1 MSGAT
6 PLGNM
11 VIKLGLD
18 DADFGRGVANSKKQV
33 SYLAKEMQANMKI
46 SDLAGNKL
54 GKLGS
59 KYQGLTGIISAQE
72 KQVASLKKAYDG
84 SFVDGKA
91 TDSTKRLA
99 AQLQDANGKLA
110 NYKQQLILTSG
121 AIAEYQVK
129 NEGFTGAVN
138 KVSESMVRQGK
149 VMENAGAALTKGVT
163 LPIAAGVATVTAA
176 AISWESAFT
185 GVLKTNDEVVDSTG
199 KVVYSY
205 QDLENGLRGLAKELP
220 SSHQE
225 IAATA
230 EAAGQLGIQTDN
242 VVAFTKTMIDLGE
255 STNMSA
261 ETAATE
267 LARFANITQ
276 MSQNDFGRLG
286 SVLVELGNNFAT
298 TEGEISAMALRLA
311 GAGSQ
316 IGMSEAEIMGFAAA
330 LSSVGIEAEVG
341 GSAFSKVM
349 VQMQLAT
356 EKGAGAFDELES
368 LANNAGYTLKD
379 VAVAVQDGGKNLKAF
394 AGELGTNST
403 NLKAMYKE
411 ADKSA
416 TSLQNFSQVAGM
428 TNMEFA
434 TLFKDDPSKAIMKFV
449 EGLSKAEEQGTSA
462 IKVLDDMD
470 ITEVRLRDSLLR
482 AANASGV
489 FEGAIQSGTKAWEQN
504 SALTEEAGKRYET
517 TESKLKMLKNEAMDA
532 AIELGGPF
540 VDALRDALSAGKPLI
555 ESLGKMAKAF
565 SEADPQTQKMILGLL
580 GTAAAAGPVMS
591 IAGKTAGT
599 IGKLGG
605 SFVELSAKMAKK
617 KAIEEAAEALL
628 TGNVSAGD
636 FLKTLSGGKST
647 LANFGGAAST
657 AAGAKGIGAMSAAL
671 GPLGPAILGIV
682 GVGGALAVGY
692 GAWKLFG
699 EEAWNSAQRVKEWG
713 SDVGSEVSGT
723 LETVK
728 GKTEEA
734 SGQFGLLASGVSTNT
749 GEMAN
754 NFATIGTTLEDS
766 LTKKIQGLDGL
777 LKALPE
783 TVSDTMEQ
791 IVTDEKERNERS
803 LAAVE
808 ENNAHIKALREKASN
823 ENRELTLSEAKQI
836 QDLSTKSA
844 EAYVETLDVSA
855 EQKRAILKSMTAD
868 VSSATKEEAK
878 VMMQSLGEQYN
889 AQQSHYA
896 KSRKQQEDWLKEWG
910 YNLDGE
916 FAQKYLEEW
925 DAMNQATG
933 DGFLNQM
940 ALIKEKYPELQNEV
954 HMGSGKLISEAT
966 GASSLLIKDN
976 EKLMRSIGDMANE
989 LAENTQK
996 NADQIALTA
1005 EAGTAAGDMWNNLE
1019 LIDKEGNVKTNAQE
1033 IVNEAAKEE
1042 KNWNQMMW
1050 LSKDADVSSNVKLMI
1065 AEAAIANGKWEGL
1078 SFTEQQALLDS
1089 NVTQT
1094 MTQAL
1099 QVNGSWEK
1107 LNFEQ
1112 KKAIIYSNTPEI
1124 MAETLL
1130 NLGLWNDYQTE
1141 IKDLKAENYN
1151 FLNTLSQS
1159 EEKMNHWNSVPDTVK
1174 KFQGENYD
1182 FLNKIYSSEE
1192 NFNRWKSIPD
1202 ETKIMLAENADLLM
1216 KLSSSKAS
1224 LESWNQLPASD
1235 KLLLADNTD
1244 LANKVFAS
1252 QESLNIWNS
1261 LPNPIKHF
1269 VGNNENLIQK
1279 IQEGELAQETFDANL
1294 PALKQLLGDASS
1306 VINESRTGEQFLN
1319 NYKNNNPV
1327 EKKLRGDSS
1336 STQGAARTG
1345 EQFLNNYRGNN
1356 PAEKYLRG
1364 NSSGVQGAAT
1374 SGGGALNVYARN
1386 NPKTKSLNA
1395 TDNASGPAGNATR
1408 AVQNFGNQGDKKVT
1422 LTTVVKTV
1430 TQWITEKLTKNA
1442 TGTQF
1447 HPGGHMMVND
1457 QKGPLYRELV
1467 VEPDGTAYIPAGR
1480 DVIIPNAKRG
1490 TKVFTARETKQMI
1503 PRYAKGTRGNAVTQ
1517 YQKQNTERLLNLKV
1531 DFNTGKITADQYR
1544 KSLNNLSKTAKLTGA
1559 QLRTIKTEL
1568 NRINSVSKKTIDQ
1581 TQKLNSNLTNA
1592 NNKYLKAVQKI
1603 NSDLIKDTK
1612 EAQKKYQD
1620 HLAQTEKSIYSQI
1633 GLFNRAQTKLFDKN
1647 YLKDNLKSQVDQLKD
1662 WNKDINKLSKVAP
1675 KKFVDE
1681 LREMGV
1687 DNAGEIKALTQMSKK
1702 ELNAYIN
1709 LWNQKHSL
1717 SKKEAVIQSQP
1728 EKVEM
1733 QNEIASLN
1741 KEATKEL
1748 NKAKS
1753 EWKTELNKYKATA
1766 KELSSFKNNGTNI
1779 GRNVADGLING
1790 LKGMQG
1796 PLSKQSK
1803 AMANSVIKD
1812 MKKTLGIHSPSRV
1825 AETQIGAMLPAGVAQ
1840 GIERNKQMALG
1851 ALDGMVQQLQM
1862 KVPRDQTIRMLETVN
1877 QQVNT
1882 NEQVILNE
1890 RNYEEKFNQ
1899 LISIME
1905 NFGADLKNLQVQAI
1919 VDGKSFNKQNAPYQS
1934 AQSVRRNRRSERG
1947 VALDV
1952 QL

>member
-1 MSGAT
+1 
-6 PLGNM
+6 M
-11 VIKLGLD
+11 VIKLDLD

-330 LSSVGIEAEVG
+330 LSSVGIEAEAG

-699 EEAWNSAQRVKEWG
+699 EEAWNSAQRTKRWG
-713 SDVGSEVSGT
+713 SDVGAATDDALTKVSGFSQSAIGEFNLMEQGLAGNT
-723 LETVK
+723 EAISGNFASMGQSIETNLVNK
-728 GKTEEA
+728 ISLLKEMLNNLPEDVRAAGEKVTQEEISNQEKQLNTVQENNAAIAKIREEA
-734 SGQFGLLASGVSTNT
+734 SK
-749 GEMAN
+749 N
-754 NFATIGTTLEDS
+754 NRKLTYED
-766 LTKKIQGLDGL
+766 
-777 LKALPE
+777 
-783 TVSDTMEQ
+783 TV
-791 IVTDEKERNERS
+791 R
-803 LAAVE
+803 
-808 ENNAHIKALREKASN
+808 IKALAE
-823 ENRELTLSEAKQI
+823 E
-836 QDLSTKSA
+836 SA
-844 EAYVETLDVSA
+844 TAYV
-855 EQKRAILKSMTAD
+855 
-868 VSSATKEEAK
+868 
-878 VMMQSLGEQYN
+878 QSLG
-889 AQQSHYA
+889 
-896 KSRKQQEDWLKEWG
+896 KSEKETKQILSAMTGNVSEASKE
-910 YNLDGE
+910 
-916 FAQKYLEEW
+916 
-925 DAMNQATG
+925 QATG
-933 DGFLNQM
+933 WLQSLGKQRQGSKIEYGKMKEDLENDLVKAGYDLNSSYAKEMLGLLETSSQSATQLTEDQM
-940 ALIKEKYPELQNEV
+940 GLILAKYPELANEV
-954 HMGSGKLISEAT
+954 FLANGQLISSMGDASHAAVNQNKKMMESFGNFSRQAAQVAEENKEKIKLVLDESNKFGEFWNGLVLDPKT
-966 GASSLLIKDN
+966 G
-976 EKLMRSIGDMANE
+976 E
-989 LAENTQK
+989 L
-996 NADQIALTA
+996 
-1005 EAGTAAGDMWNNLE
+1005 
-1019 LIDKEGNVKTNAQE
+1019 KTNAQE
-1033 IVNEAAKEE
+1033 EVNKAAESE
-1042 KNWNQMMW
+1042 KGWNQLMW
-1050 LSKDADVSSNVKLMI
+1050 ISKDANVSSNVKMMI
-1065 AEAAIANGKWEGL
+1065 AEAAISNGKWE
-1078 SFTEQQALLDS
+1078 SMSYTEQQALLDS

-1159 EEKMNHWNSVPDTVK
+1159 EEKMNHWNSVPETVK

-1182 FLNKIYSSEE
+1182 LLNKIYSSEE

-1216 KLSSSKAS
+1216 KLSSSKSS

-1386 NPKTKSLNA
+1386 NPRTKSLNA

-1467 VEPDGTAYIPAGR
+1467 VEPDGTAYIPDGR

-1612 EAQKKYQD
+1612 EAQKKYQE

-1766 KELSSFKNNGTNI
+1766 KELSSFKNNGANI

-1840 GIERNKQMALG
+1840 GIERNKQMAFG

-1877 QQVNT
+1877 QQANT
-1882 NEQVILNE
+1882 NEQVILNG

-1947 VALDV
+1947 IALDV

>member
-18 DADFGRGVANSKKQV
+18 DADFGKGVANSKKQV
-33 SYLAKEMQANMKI
+33 SYLAKEMRANMKI
-46 SDLAGNKL
+46 ADLAGNKL

-59 KYQGLTGIISAQE
+59 KYKGLTGIIGAQE
-72 KQVASLKKAYDG
+72 KQVAALKKAYDG

-99 AQLQDANGKLA
+99 TQLQDANGKLA
-110 NYKQQLILTSG
+110 NYRLQLQNTAGALADYKIRNTGLTG
-121 AIAEYQVK
+121 EI
-129 NEGFTGAVN
+129 N
-138 KVSESMVRQGK
+138 KVSSALIKNGDSLNQFGKGVSNVGGQLVNRVTLPMIAGMTLATKSASDFKTQIGEIGPLLTNGRPVTQEYVKQLDQMSESSKKWSVQYGVHTREINNGLAEVVRKGYDANQTMGVMPSILNATKASGEEFNDVMNTSTEVISQFELKGKTYNETLKNAERVTDSLTYVANATSAGFVDLGLAMSYVGPVANSLGMDVESTASAIGILSDAGLGGEKAGTALRGALTRLLKPSKQNIEGFDKLGVSVDDFIKGSITLPDILDTIKTNTKDWTDAQRTAAIALAFGTESQSAMNVLVKKGGDALRGLTKETYGASGATKEIADMMNDLPANKVERFKQSLNVLGIEIGEKLLPTITPWIEKATDMVQSFSELDDATQQNIVK
-149 VMENAGAALTKGVT
+149 WALLAGAAG
-163 LPIAAGVATVTAA
+163 P
-176 AISWESAFT
+176 
-185 GVLKTNDEVVDSTG
+185 
-199 KVVYSY
+199 
-205 QDLENGLRGLAKELP
+205 
-220 SSHQE
+220 
-225 IAATA
+225 
-230 EAAGQLGIQTDN
+230 
-242 VVAFTKTMIDLGE
+242 
-255 STNMSA
+255 
-261 ETAATE
+261 
-267 LARFANITQ
+267 
-276 MSQNDFGRLG
+276 
-286 SVLVELGNNFAT
+286 
-298 TEGEISAMALRLA
+298 
-311 GAGSQ
+311 
-316 IGMSEAEIMGFAAA
+316 
-330 LSSVGIEAEVG
+330 
-341 GSAFSKVM
+341 
-349 VQMQLAT
+349 
-356 EKGAGAFDELES
+356 
-368 LANNAGYTLKD
+368 TLK
-379 VAVAVQDGGKNLKAF
+379 L
-394 AGELGTNST
+394 
-403 NLKAMYKE
+403 
-411 ADKSA
+411 
-416 TSLQNFSQVAGM
+416 
-428 TNMEFA
+428 
-434 TLFKDDPSKAIMKFV
+434 
-449 EGLSKAEEQGTSA
+449 
-462 IKVLDDMD
+462 
-470 ITEVRLRDSLLR
+470 
-482 AANASGV
+482 
-489 FEGAIQSGTKAWEQN
+489 
-504 SALTEEAGKRYET
+504 
-517 TESKLKMLKNEAMDA
+517 
-532 AIELGGPF
+532 LGGGIST
-540 VDALRDALSAGKPLI
+540 VGMLTTSAGK
-555 ESLGKMAKAF
+555 LGKAFIDLSSNMA
-565 SEADPQTQKMILGLL
+565 Q
-580 GTAAAAGPVMS
+580 
-591 IAGKTAGT
+591 
-599 IGKLGG
+599 
-605 SFVELSAKMAKK
+605 K
-617 KAIEEAAEALL
+617 KAIEMVSKSFLD
-628 TGNVSAGD
+628 GNISAGD

-647 LANFGGAAST
+647 LTNFGGAAST
-657 AAGAKGIGAMSAAL
+657 AAGAKGIGAMVTAL
-671 GPLGPAILGIV
+671 GPLGPAILGVV

-699 EEAWNSAQRVKEWG
+699 EEAWNSAQRTKRWG
-713 SDVGSEVSGT
+713 SDVGSATDEALTKVSGFSQSAIGEFNLMEQGLT
-723 LETVK
+723 GNTEAISGNFASMGQSIEKNLVNKISLLKEMLNNLPEDVRAAGEKVTQEEITNQEKQLNTVQENNAAIAK
-728 GKTEEA
+728 IREEA
-734 SGQFGLLASGVSTNT
+734 SK
-749 GEMAN
+749 N
-754 NFATIGTTLEDS
+754 NRKLSYED
-766 LTKKIQGLDGL
+766 
-777 LKALPE
+777 
-783 TVSDTMEQ
+783 TV
-791 IVTDEKERNERS
+791 R
-803 LAAVE
+803 
-808 ENNAHIKALREKASN
+808 IKALAE
-823 ENRELTLSEAKQI
+823 E
-836 QDLSTKSA
+836 SA
-844 EAYVETLDVSA
+844 TAYV
-855 EQKRAILKSMTAD
+855 
-868 VSSATKEEAK
+868 
-878 VMMQSLGEQYN
+878 QSLG
-889 AQQSHYA
+889 
-896 KSRKQQEDWLKEWG
+896 KSEKETKQILSAMTGNVSEASKE
-910 YNLDGE
+910 
-916 FAQKYLEEW
+916 
-925 DAMNQATG
+925 QATG
-933 DGFLNQM
+933 WLQSLGKQRQGSKIEYGKMKEDLENDLVKAGYDLNSSYAKEMLGLLETSSQSATQLTEDQM
-940 ALIKEKYPELQNEV
+940 GLILAKYPELANEV
-954 HMGSGKLISEAT
+954 FLANGQLISSMGDASQAAVNQNKKMMESFGNFSGQAAQVAEENQEKIKLVLDESNKFGEFWNGLVLDTKT
-966 GASSLLIKDN
+966 G
-976 EKLMRSIGDMANE
+976 E
-989 LAENTQK
+989 L
-996 NADQIALTA
+996 
-1005 EAGTAAGDMWNNLE
+1005 
-1019 LIDKEGNVKTNAQE
+1019 KTNAQE
-1033 IVNEAAKEE
+1033 EVNKAAESE
-1042 KNWNQMMW
+1042 KGWNQLMW
-1050 LSKDADVSSNVKLMI
+1050 ISKDANVSSNVKMMI
-1065 AEAAIANGKWEGL
+1065 AEAAISNGKWE
-1078 SFTEQQALLDS
+1078 SMSYTEQQALLDS

-1159 EEKMNHWNSVPDTVK
+1159 EEKMNHWNSVPETVK

-1182 FLNKIYSSEE
+1182 LLNKIYSSEE

-1216 KLSSSKAS
+1216 KLSSSKSS

-1294 PALKQLLGDASS
+1294 PTLKQLLGDASS

-1467 VEPDGTAYIPAGR
+1467 VEPDGTAYIPDGR

-1612 EAQKKYQD
+1612 EAQKKYQE

-1702 ELNAYIN
+1702 ELNAYIS

-1733 QNEIASLN
+1733 QKEIAALN
-1741 KEATKEL
+1741 KEATREL

-1766 KELSSFKNNGTNI
+1766 KELSSFKNNGANI

-1840 GIERNKQMALG
+1840 GIERNKQMAFG
-1851 ALDGMVQQLQM
+1851 ALDDMVQQLQM
-1862 KVPRDQTIRMLETVN
+1862 QVPRNQTVQMLETVN
-1877 QQVNT
+1877 QHANT
-1882 NEQVILNE
+1882 SERIIVNE

-1905 NFGADLKNLQVQAI
+1905 NFSADLKNLQIQAI

-1934 AQSVRRNRRSERG
+1934 SQSVRRNRRSERG
-1947 VALDV
+1947 IALDV